1 MNSGGSFFRRYIL
14 HNLGLKTV
22 SLALAVLLWVAI
34 AGAPTAEVGFVVPV
48 EFHNVPEGLELS
60 SDSSPQA
67 QVRLRGPDRAVRRI
81 TAQDLHMVIDAA
93 NLENS
98 QAGERTF
105 DLMAAKLNLPSGVD
119 VVQIVPSSIRLSFD
133 KRVYRNL
140 EVRARVLG
148 SFPPGYKI
156 KTVSID
162 PAEVAVVGP
171 EKRVSL
177 IDAAM
182 TDPID
187 ASGVL
192 ERQTFV
198 ATPYVQDPL
207 VRLARP
213 VTVRVTV
220 ITEKTK

>member
-1 MNSGGSFFRRYIL
+1 
-14 HNLGLKTV
+14 LKTV
-22 SLALAVLLWVAI
+22 SLALAVLLWMAI
-34 AGAPTAEVGFVVPV
+34 ASAPIAEVGFIVPI
-48 EFHNVPEGLELS
+48 EFHNVPEGLEISTEASL
-60 SDSSPQA
+60 QV
-67 QVRLRGPDRAVRRI
+67 QVRLRGSDRAVRRI
-81 TAQDLHMVIDAA
+81 TVQDLHMVIDAA
-93 NLENS
+93 NLEKA
-98 QAGERTF
+98 QTGERTF
-105 DLMAAKLNLPSGVD
+105 EMMAAKLNLPAGVD
-119 VVQIVPSSIRLSFD
+119 VVQIIPSSVRLSFD

-140 EVRARVLG
+140 EVRPRVLG
-148 SFPPGYKI
+148 SFPPGYNI
-156 KTVSID
+156 KSVSTD

-171 EKRVSL
+171 EKRVNL
-177 IDAAM
+177 VEAAM

-192 ERQTFV
+192 EKQTFV